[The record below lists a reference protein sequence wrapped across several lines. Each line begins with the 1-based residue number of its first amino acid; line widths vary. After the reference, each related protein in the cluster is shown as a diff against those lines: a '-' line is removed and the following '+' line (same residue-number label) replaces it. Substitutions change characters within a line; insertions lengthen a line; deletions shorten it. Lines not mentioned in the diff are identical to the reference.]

1 MRSSKR
7 IIMPVAAAAMLSAC
21 LVLPGCFGG
30 LSDPV
35 GTASNGSGGSSTSDN
50 ANMVQVSQT
59 SYGITR
65 NAVNNMCNGA
75 LKFSV
80 TDMQRR
86 PMSTFSGSAIS
97 SAEGGGSGAVSA
109 AATNDIVVQIDVSYT
124 WNVNTYR
131 TALQNAGNDVNMVP
145 SALKDVLQPSKL
157 MYIQGEDADGNL
169 YQSADVIVPAEQKD
183 VNQLAINAQ
192 WDYNVLNSPLPET
205 SVTKTGSFLMRIPS
219 TAKNLKLIF
228 VTPMSGQDVSRV
240 ETIQQGNVAVYE
252 LPLT

>member
-1 MRSSKR
+1 MLSSKH
-7 IIMPVAAAAMLSAC
+7 IIAPTTAAIMLGAC

-35 GTASNGSGGSSTSDN
+35 GTSSNGSGGSSSNN
-50 ANMVQVSQT
+50 ANMIQVSQT

-65 NAVNNMCNGA
+65 NAVNNMVNGA

-97 SAEGGGSGAVSA
+97 SSEGAGGAVSA

-131 TALQNAGNDVNMVP
+131 TALQNAGTDVNMVP
-145 SALKDVLQPSKL
+145 SALKDVLQPGKL

-169 YQSADVIVPAEQKD
+169 YQSADVIVPSEQKD

-219 TAKNLKLIF
+219 TAKNLKLVF

-240 ETIQQGNVAVYE
+240 DNISQGNVAVYE